1 MIKNDKLAGILAIVT
16 YILMYIFTA
25 FIPLIIP
32 LDKFSTSTRYLI
44 SSVYEIIILIIIFLI
59 HSKTVKK
66 DFNNYFSNIKYY
78 ITNYIKYWLLAL
90 ASMYVCNLIL
100 FIISGGIAANE
111 QSVRELFTYYPVIT
125 FILAAFI
132 APMLE
137 ESIFRISLYKIIGQH
152 KWLFI
157 ILSGLIFGSMHIF
170 GNVNNIID
178 FLYII
183 PYSIPGCFFA
193 YALHKSDNMFVP
205 ISLHMIHNT
214 FALILLI
221 ITSIIK

>member
-16 YILMYIFTA
+16 YILMYIFTI

-32 LDKFSTSTRYLI
+32 LEKFSTSTRYLI
-44 SSVYEIIILIIIFLI
+44 SSVYEIIIVIIIFLI

-66 DFNNYFSNIKYY
+66 DFKQYFTNIKYY
-78 ITNYIKYWLLAL
+78 LKNYIKYWLLAL
-90 ASMYVCNLIL
+90 AAMYICNLIL

-111 QSVRELFTYYPVIT
+111 QSVRELFEYFPVIT

-132 APMLE
+132 APILE
-137 ESIFRISLYKIIGQH
+137 EAIFRISLYKIIGQY

-157 ILSGLIFGSMHIF
+157 LLSGLIFGGMHIL
-170 GNVNNIID
+170 GNVNSIID
-178 FLYII
+178 FLFII

-221 ITSIIK
+221 ITSLL